1 MSKEFNFADAVNKE
15 LALIGDMLKEKNI
28 KYGNSALE
36 PKRIFSKASPVEQIL
51 VRIDDKISR
60 LANQNITDDEDVV
73 RDLIGYLIILRIAQQ
88 KEIISIESIPSNTP
102 DTPVSTNISNEDML
116 RDTTPTYIDDVNEPS
131 ISTIISAGTTL
142 LDEVNELAIRENCA
156 FKTAYEK
163 ILNRTSHRK

>member
-1 MSKEFNFADAVNKE
+1 MNKDFNFADAVDKE

-131 ISTIISAGTTL
+131 ISTIISAGTAL
-142 LDEVNELAIRENCA
+142 FDEVNELAIRENCA